1 MDYNLNRFIEA
12 QKEKFNT
19 ALVEIKNG
27 YKVGHWMWY
36 IFPQLKGLGMSD
48 MAEYYGID
56 GIEEAQEYLNN
67 NYLRNNLLR
76 ICSELLLLESNDAK
90 KIFGFPD
97 NLKLKSCMTLFSYIN
112 PDETIYKE
120 VLNKFYNGE
129 MDERTIKMLNQ

>member
-1 MDYNLNRFIEA
+1 
-12 QKEKFNT
+12 
-19 ALVEIKNG
+19 
-27 YKVGHWMWY
+27 
-36 IFPQLKGLGMSD
+36 MSD

-56 GIEEAQEYLNN
+56 GIKEAQEYLNN

-76 ICSELLLLESNDAK
+76 ICSELLLLESNDVK

-112 PDETIYKE
+112 PNETIYKE

-129 MDERTIKMLNQ
+129 MDERTIEMLKH